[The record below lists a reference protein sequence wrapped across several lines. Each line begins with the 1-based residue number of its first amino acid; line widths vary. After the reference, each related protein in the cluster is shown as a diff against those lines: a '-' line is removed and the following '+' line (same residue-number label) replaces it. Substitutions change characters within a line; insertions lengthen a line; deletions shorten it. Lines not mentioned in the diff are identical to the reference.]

1 MTLDRIKL
9 PGKRFAMHL
18 LPRER
23 LPGTKYISN
32 QTQLSSN
39 RSWARSWSFKYILKY
54 FFQTTNR
61 IILVSAKKLARSVA
75 VVVRCNKFEKRKMK
89 KSFYSLSKK
98 VLSFARFPK
107 SSKFKKRNSFLENEN
122 HACFALFSQKSCTI
136 TGFFRNFLKRLICAG
151 KGHLFGHL
159 NLAEKSKA
167 KLKFEATFLNSK
179 NFIDS
184 NLRF

>member
-1 MTLDRIKL
+1 
-9 PGKRFAMHL
+9 
-18 LPRER
+18 
-23 LPGTKYISN
+23 
-32 QTQLSSN
+32 
-39 RSWARSWSFKYILKY
+39 
-54 FFQTTNR
+54 
-61 IILVSAKKLARSVA
+61 
-75 VVVRCNKFEKRKMK
+75 MK

-159 NLAEKSKA
+159 NLAEKSEA
-167 KLKFEATFLNSK
+167 KLKFEATFLNAK
-179 NFIDS
+179 NFIES
-184 NLRF
+184 NLRFSFVLPFSAKFNWPKNWSPTANRLTCHKPTFNLIKMKNKQFSKLTYFRRFFKVQF

>member
-1 MTLDRIKL
+1 MRCI
-9 PGKRFAMHL
+9 FCQESAFQVQNIFQI
-18 LPRER
+18 E
-23 LPGTKYISN
+23 
-32 QTQLSSN
+32 LSSAQVVAELVAELSN
-39 RSWARSWSFKYILKY
+39 IILNT

-151 KGHLFGHL
+151 KVAIYLV
-159 NLAEKSKA
+159 
-167 KLKFEATFLNSK
+167 
-179 NFIDS
+179 I
-184 NLRF
+184 